1 MRSEEKLEKLVEWF
15 RQHGSVVIAFSGGV
29 DSSVVAAVARRALG
43 DRALAVTAE
52 SSTLSKRELS
62 EAKRVAR
69 EIGIRHLV
77 IKEDE
82 LEDERFAANPENR
95 CYYCRSRLALALKE
109 IAEREGYA
117 VIVDGAHLGDTRE
130 HRPGLKAL
138 KEHGVRS
145 PLLELGFD
153 KSDVREIAALLGLSV
168 KDKPAMACL
177 ASRIPYGERITR
189 EKLEMVERAESF
201 FFEQGFT
208 NVRVRVHGEL
218 ARVELPQEE
227 LFLALEL
234 REEIVAHLKGLGF
247 AYVTLDLEGYRPGS
261 MDEVLKKKINITS
274 LQ

>member
-1 MRSEEKLEKLVEWF
+1 MHAEEKLARLEEWF
-15 RQHGSVVIAFSGGV
+15 SRHGSAVIAFSGGV
-29 DSSVVAAVARRALG
+29 DSSVVAAAAKRALG
-43 DRALAVTAE
+43 DRALAVTAD

-62 EAKRVAR
+62 IARQVAR
-69 EIGIRHLV
+69 EIGIRHRV

-95 CYYCRSRLALALKE
+95 CYYCRAKLAGALKE

-117 VIVDGAHLGDTRE
+117 VVVDGAHVGDTRE

-153 KSDVREIAALLGLSV
+153 KQDVREIAALLGLSV

-189 EKLEMVERAESF
+189 EKLERVEKAESF
-201 FFEQGFT
+201 FFERGFT
-208 NVRVRVHGEL
+208 TVRVRVHGDI
-218 ARVELPQEE
+218 ARVELLREE
-227 LFLALEL
+227 IPLAVQL
-234 REEIVAHLKGLGF
+234 REEIVAHLKALGF
-247 AYVTLDLEGYRPGS
+247 TYVTLDLEGYRSGS
-261 MDEVLKKKINITS
+261 MDEVLRKK
-274 LQ
+274 

>member
-1 MRSEEKLEKLVEWF
+1 MHSNEKLERLVGWF
-15 RQHGSVVIAFSGGV
+15 REHGSAVIAFSGGV
-29 DSSVVAAVARRALG
+29 DSSVVAAAARIALG
-43 DRALAVTAE
+43 DKALAVTAE

-62 EAKRVAR
+62 LAKRVAH

-77 IKEDE
+77 IREDE

-109 IAEREGYA
+109 IAKREGFA
-117 VIVDGAHLGDTRE
+117 VIADGANVGDTRE

-138 KEHGVRS
+138 KEHGIRS

-153 KSDVREIAALLGLSV
+153 KGDVREVAAQLKLSV

-189 EKLEMVERAESF
+189 EKLEKVEKGEAF
-201 FFEQGFT
+201 FFERGFT
-208 NVRVRVHGEL
+208 NVRIRMHGNL

-227 LFLALEL
+227 LALALEL
-234 REEIVAHLKGLGF
+234 RSEIVAHLKALGF
-247 AYVTLDLEGYRPGS
+247 AYVTLDLEGYRSGS
-261 MDEVLKKKINITS
+261 MDEVLHR
-274 LQ
+274 Q